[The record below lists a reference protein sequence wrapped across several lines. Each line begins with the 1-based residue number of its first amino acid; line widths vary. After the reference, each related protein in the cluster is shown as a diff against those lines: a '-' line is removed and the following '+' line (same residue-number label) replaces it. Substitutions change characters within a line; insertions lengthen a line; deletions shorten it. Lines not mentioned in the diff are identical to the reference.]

1 MLLSMGMYI
10 ILLSIHKDTCATEH
24 RDVHVTEHT

>member
-1 MLLSMGMYI
+1 MLLSMGMYM
-10 ILLSIHKDTCATEH
+10 LLNIHKDTCATEH